1 MDDKIKF
8 NTEEFSLF
16 VTSEEK
22 KHCIRRRFHN
32 KTDNITQFR
41 DQLDTY
47 DFKNPEL
54 VRPSFDTYFMRLA
67 WIAASRSNC
76 MKAGIGAVIAK
87 GNRVLTTGYN
97 GTPGGLLNC
106 NEGGCKRCNGNPAQ
120 GKDLDRCVCLHAEE
134 SALLEA
140 GRTAAMGATL
150 YTTHFPC
157 QLCTRKII
165 ACGIKRIVYNK
176 FYDSPLSRELLS

>member
-16 VTSEEK
+16 VTSEERQ
-22 KHCIRRRFHN
+22 HCIKRRFHN
-32 KTDNITQFR
+32 KTDDIPEFHEQLRKHQFNNE
-41 DQLDTY
+41 Q
-47 DFKNPEL
+47 L

-67 WIAASRSNC
+67 DIAASRSNC
-76 MKAGIGAVIAK
+76 MKAGIGAVIAQ
-87 GNRVLTTGYN
+87 GNRVISTGYN

-106 NEGGCKRCNGNPAQ
+106 NQGGCKRCNGNPVQ
-120 GKDLDRCVCLHAEE
+120 GKDLDKCVCLHAEE

-140 GRTAAMGATL
+140 GRPATLGATL

-157 QLCTRKII
+157 
-165 ACGIKRIVYNK
+165 
-176 FYDSPLSRELLS
+176 